1 MEDRKYYFVTPDLAH
16 PVGGIKVI
24 YQFVNL
30 MNKNGFDA
38 YILHTHRKFKC
49 RYAKTLPHVK
59 FAYLQDGK
67 LFDSNDVIFIPEPD
81 VKMMQQM
88 ISIDAKKVVFNQNW
102 AYTFGQFREI
112 NNEKFIK
119 YQDFGIHDV
128 LTVTNKIKEFLDF
141 AMNDTKDLKIGVVH
155 PYLSDVFTPKKLEEK
170 THQIAFMPRKNF
182 NNFQDIF
189 STLFIKDKT
198 IKWIQID
205 NMTEDKVAEIL
216 RDSTMF
222 LALGYPEG
230 LSLPPLEAMK
240 SGCIVLG
247 YSGYGGLEYMR
258 DVKDEHFDNWN
269 MDLYPDGDIL
279 NLSKAIFET
288 WNILKDKGLIDSYQ
302 EIANNAVE
310 TANKWNEAA
319 TEKMLLE
326 YLKGL

>member
-1 MEDRKYYFVTPDLAH
+1 
-16 PVGGIKVI
+16 
-24 YQFVNL
+24 
-30 MNKNGFDA
+30 
-38 YILHTHRKFKC
+38 
-49 RYAKTLPHVK
+49 
-59 FAYLQDGK
+59 
-67 LFDSNDVIFIPEPD
+67 
-81 VKMMQQM
+81 
-88 ISIDAKKVVFNQNW
+88 
-102 AYTFGQFREI
+102 
-112 NNEKFIK
+112 
-119 YQDFGIHDV
+119 
-128 LTVTNKIKEFLDF
+128 
-141 AMNDTKDLKIGVVH
+141 
-155 PYLSDVFTPKKLEEK
+155 
-170 THQIAFMPRKNF
+170 
-182 NNFQDIF
+182 
-189 STLFIKDKT
+189 
-198 IKWIQID
+198 
-205 NMTEDKVAEIL
+205 
-216 RDSTMF
+216 MF